1 MKFLVRPTKFEKHLM
16 LHISGGV
23 PARALTS
30 IKTRPIQVVTSLI
43 QDSKSGQTPLK
54 TDSLNEIK

>member
-1 MKFLVRPTKFEKHLM
+1 M

-43 QDSKSGQTPLK
+43 EDSKSGQTPLK
-54 TDSLNEIK
+54 TDSLNGNK